1 MKNTYTVSQVN
12 SYIKNM
18 FTQDFMLRSINIKG
32 EISNVKYHSSGHI
45 YFTIKDEGSAIKCVM
60 FLTYRKGLAFKLS
73 EGQQVIVNGSVDV
86 YERDGNY
93 QLYAKSI
100 SLDGLGALYE
110 RFDRLK
116 KELSEMGMFDSSYKQ
131 EIPAYVK
138 KVGIVTAKTGA
149 AIQDIIN
156 ISSRR
161 NPYVQLV
168 LYPARVQGEGAAG
181 TIVRGIKT
189 LEKTGVDL
197 IIVGRGGGSIEDLWA
212 FNEEEVARAIFDC
225 RIPVISAVGHET
237 DITISDFV
245 ADLRAPTPSA
255 AAELAVFS
263 IEDFDAMLE
272 GLKQRLQRAMKV
284 RIDQERDRVY
294 KFKLRL
300 KNKSAESRIREKRM
314 FLASGSDVLYEY
326 MMKALSNKKHA
337 LEIYKER
344 LSGLSPLKRL
354 KSGYALVE
362 KDGKILGE
370 KDQVAKGDRIML
382 RLADKDIKALV
393 EEVLNINREG

>member
-1 MKNTYTVSQVN
+1 MNNTYTVSQVN

-45 YFTIKDEGSAIKCVM
+45 YFTVKDEGSAIKGVM
-60 FLTYRKGLAFKLS
+60 FLSYRKGLSFKIC
-73 EGQQVIVNGSVDV
+73 EGQQVIVNGAVEV
-86 YERDGNY
+86 YERDGVY
-93 QLYAKSI
+93 QLYAKKI

-138 KVGIVTAKTGA
+138 TVGIVTASTGA

-168 LYPARVQGEGAAG
+168 LFPARVQGEGAAES
-181 TIVRGIKT
+181 IVRGIKA
-189 LEKTGVDL
+189 LEKRGVDV

-225 RIPVISAVGHET
+225 MVPVISAVGHET
-237 DITISDFV
+237 DTTISDFV

-255 AAELAVFS
+255 AAELAVFP
-263 IEDFDAMLE
+263 IDDFDDMLE
-272 GLKQRLQRAMKV
+272 GLRQRLGRVISEKDKV
-284 RIDQERDRVY
+284 Y
-294 KFKLRL
+294 KLRL
-300 KNKSAESRIREKRM
+300 RLMNKSAESRIREKRL
-314 FLASGSDVLYEY
+314 FLASSGDVLYEY
-326 MMKALSNKKHA
+326 MLKAISKRKHE
-337 LEIYKER
+337 LEIYAER

-362 KDGKILGE
+362 KDGRILGE
-370 KDQVAKGDRIML
+370 KDQVDKGDRLML
-382 RLADKDIKALV
+382 HLADKDIKAMV
-393 EEVLNINREG
+393 EDIWLINREE